1 MCAIAAIFTALG
13 TRIPLASKRITLM
26 TQAQAHRGPDG
37 AGTWVDD
44 VAALGHCRLRVVDLS
59 PLADQP
65 FRDAAPTS
73 PVLSYNGELYNADEL
88 RRELSLHGATFRTTS
103 DTEVLYRA
111 LQRWNESVLDHIH
124 GMFAFVYYDP
134 KCAKVLF
141 ARDRMGI
148 KPLVMAKC
156 AGITLFA
163 SECAGLLASGLIDPA
178 LDPHAVY
185 QIARFNHVLGQR
197 TALAAASNLAPGTLY
212 RLDLATNQLNAV
224 HTLPLALVPDSALS
238 ARSFAA
244 RARTLD
250 AHYTRAVKQHLRA
263 DIPVGVYLSG
273 GVDSSGLAA
282 EVAKH
287 QPLTTY
293 SLVFPRAECDE
304 SASIAQ
310 SMPTLAGTNHQVSIS
325 AICFDDY
332 LRYVHHAEMPQLW
345 TTDLALMKLARR
357 ARAGGH
363 RVVLSGE
370 GPDELFAGYD
380 AYRWMTLRRRMP
392 RAVKSLLQHSG
403 GFATKR
409 LLGNWFSSDT
419 SLLRFYLEEHARAER
434 DGVEAR
440 YGFYPENLASWQ
452 FVPRL
457 AGAVFGSAFDTGEYE
472 DEVAGVLRSVMGGQA
487 HSVQSANVLFDLAVR
502 MPNWVLHM
510 SDRMSAAEG
519 VELRVPYLDD
529 ALVAYA
535 LTLPDTDRVRG
546 LQGKRILRQMHKY
559 RLPRRVRMRK
569 KVPLYTPITEWISS
583 FFDDPRFTHYVQQA
597 SPFFARTAVDDLVTA
612 VRTRKFA
619 SMADKLA
626 KEWALLLV
634 LSTNILSERWQ
645 QLAHSAQE
653 ATRETAE

>member
-13 TRIPLASKRITLM
+13 TQVPNAALRVTRM

-37 AGTWVDD
+37 SGTWIDG

-65 FRDAAPTS
+65 FRDTAPTS

-88 RRELSLHGATFRTTS
+88 RRELRALGATFRTTS

-111 LQRWNESVLDHIH
+111 LQQWGESILNHIH

-134 KCAKVLF
+134 ARATVLV
-141 ARDRMGI
+141 ARDRLGI
-148 KPLVMAKC
+148 KPLVMARY
-156 AGITLFA
+156 ADATLFA
-163 SECAGLLASGLIDPA
+163 SECVGLLASGLVDPA
-178 LDPHAVY
+178 LDAHAVF
-185 QIARFNHVLGQR
+185 QVARFNHVLGQR
-197 TALAAASNLAPGTLY
+197 TALAAANQLGPGTLY
-212 RLDLATNQLNAV
+212 RLDLATNQFTTV
-224 HTLPLALVPDSALS
+224 HTLPLALAPESPLPAQ
-238 ARSFAA
+238 SFAT
-244 RARTLD
+244 RAQTLNE
-250 AHYTRAVKQHLRA
+250 HYVRAVKSHLRA

-287 QPLTTY
+287 QSLTTY
-293 SLVFPRAECDE
+293 SLVFPQAECDE
-304 SASIAQ
+304 SASIAE
-310 SMPTLAGTNHQVSIS
+310 STRTLAGVNHQVSIS
-325 AICFDDY
+325 SITFDDY

-345 TTDLALMKLARR
+345 TTDLVLMKLAQC

-380 AYRWMTLRRRMP
+380 AYRWMTLRRRLP
-392 RAVKSLLQHSG
+392 RVLKSLLLHSG
-403 GFATKR
+403 GYGSKR

-419 SLLRFYLEEHARAER
+419 SLLRFYLREHARAER
-434 DGVEAR
+434 EGIELR

-457 AGAVFGSAFDTGEYE
+457 AGAVFSSVFDTREYE
-472 DEVAGVLRSVMGGQA
+472 TEVASVLRSAMGDRTQ
-487 HSVQSANVLFDLAVR
+487 SVHAANVLFDLTVR

-519 VELRVPYLDD
+519 IELRVPYLDD
-529 ALVAYA
+529 AFVAYA
-535 LTLPDTDRVRG
+535 LTLSDADRVRG
-546 LQGKRILRQMHKY
+546 LQNKRIFRQMHKH

-569 KVPLYTPITEWISS
+569 KVPLYTPITEWIRS
-583 FFDDPRFTHYVQQA
+583 FFDDPRFTRYMQQP
-597 SPFFARTAVDDLVTA
+597 SPFFVRAAIDEIVDA
-612 VRTRKFA
+612 VRTQTFV

-634 LSTNILSERWQ
+634 LSTNILSEHWQ
-645 QLAHSAQE
+645 KVAHSAQQ
-653 ATRETAE
+653 AIPETAA